1 MYIILLVFGYVMY
14 DFGVGL
20 EAKVPGEGMASM
32 DDELMNLLDNFP
44 LSVPIPD
51 WNGGDGSE
59 SPIKN
64 NGTSSAMRGQP
75 AASEYNPVAASAGAA
90 NQDWNFG
97 SCLWNNM
104 PSIY

>member
-1 MYIILLVFGYVMY
+1 
-14 DFGVGL
+14 
-20 EAKVPGEGMASM
+20 MAPM

-59 SPIKN
+59 SPILT
-64 NGTSSAMRGQP
+64 NGTSSAMQSQP
-75 AASEYNPVAASAGAA
+75 ITPEHNPVAASNEAP

-104 PSIY
+104 PTIY

>member
-1 MYIILLVFGYVMY
+1 MWFGT
-14 DFGVGL
+14 GP
-20 EAKVPGEGMASM
+20 EAKASGEGIASI
-32 DDELMNLLDNFP
+32 DDDLMNLLDNFP

-59 SPIKN
+59 SPILT
-64 NGTSSAMRGQP
+64 NGTNSVIESQP
-75 AASEYNPVAASAGAA
+75 DASEYNLVATSTGAA